1 MISIRLVC
9 VGSVKEHFYTDAIAE
24 YKKRLSRFC
33 DFSVIEIPE
42 TVPRNDSE
50 IKKCLASD
58 SLNIRKHLKGK
69 VIICDIDG
77 VCDDSIKFAKT
88 IEQYSLSASTIT
100 FVIGASNGLDEDLK
114 KSADYRLSFGKMT
127 YPHTLMRVILTE
139 QIYRAFTILGK
150 ITYHK

>member
-1 MISIRLVC
+1 MISVRLVC
-9 VGSVKEHFYTDAIAE
+9 IGTVKEKFFTDAIAE

-33 DFSVIEIPE
+33 DFSIIEIPE
-42 TVPRNDSE
+42 TVPKNDSE
-50 IKKCLASD
+50 IGKCLLAD
-58 SLNIRKHLKGK
+58 SQNIRKHLKGK
-69 VIICDIDG
+69 VVVCDIDG
-77 VCDDSIKFAKT
+77 VCADSVKFAKT

-100 FVIGASNGLDEDLK
+100 FVIGASNGLDDTLK
-114 KSADYRLSFGKMT
+114 KSADLRLSFGHMT